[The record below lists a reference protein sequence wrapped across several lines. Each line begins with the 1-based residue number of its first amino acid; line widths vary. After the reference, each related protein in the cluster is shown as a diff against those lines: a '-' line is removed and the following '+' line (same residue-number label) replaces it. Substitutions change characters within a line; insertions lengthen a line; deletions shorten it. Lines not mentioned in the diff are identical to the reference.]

1 MANATSFDP
10 KKVALIVGGKYI
22 VGFMDGTFIT
32 TEKNEDNVIPHIGAQ
47 GDVTFTES
55 ADETGTI
62 TLTVKQNS
70 SSLDHLQSL
79 AKQSNVFA
87 TQVIDSND
95 GKYKAGGTQ
104 CRILKTPGR
113 EFGAEISG
121 VEVQIYVADFGK

>member
-10 KKVALIVGGKYI
+10 KKTSAIVGGVYI
-22 VGFMDGTFIT
+22 TGFMDGTFIT
-32 TEKNEDNVIPHIGAQ
+32 TEKNEDNVIPHIGAH

-70 SSLDHLQSL
+70 STLAHLQAL
-79 AKQSNVFA
+79 AKQSQVFPV
-87 TQVIDSND
+87 QIIDAND
-95 GKYKAGGTQ
+95 GSYKAGGTQ

-121 VEVQIYVADFGK
+121 VEVSIYVADFGK